1 MSFLETIYSIMAIVT
16 KTLSYS
22 FLSSFFILALISPR
36 SQRARLYLN
45 TFIYVSSLGVCSIFG
60 VLCGLFLSLF
70 GKQRFKTNYF
80 VSRSFY
86 LLAGTLTGIK
96 FKVTGEEHFKDACPA
111 VLVGNHQTGIDILYL
126 GRIFPKF
133 ASIMAK
139 QELKYAPLLGQFSEC
154 RSGECARWGVAWSG
168 VWRKEIELKVQ
179 TEG

>member
-1 MSFLETIYSIMAIVT
+1 MSFWETLSTLMAVVT

-22 FLSSFFILALISPR
+22 ALSSFLILAILSPR

-45 TFIYVSSLGVCSIFG
+45 TFIYVSSLGICSIFG
-60 VLCGLFLSLF
+60 VLSAIVLSLIP
-70 GKQRFKTNYF
+70 GQRFKINWI
-80 VSRSFY
+80 VARSFY

-96 FKVTGEEHFKDACPA
+96 FKVQGEEHFKNGNPA

-139 QELKYAPLLGQFSEC
+139 QELKYAPLLGQFSE
-154 RSGECARWGVAWSG
+154 
-168 VWRKEIELKVQ
+168 
-179 TEG
+179 